1 MVVGDGE
8 DQIVLTERRKGN
20 KWRENCKSKKN
31 KEGCLKSTFGAQK
44 TAAQKNALI
53 IAAPSSMDSWTDT
66 ALQFGFI
73 SRAGIL
79 LLYLDFKATTRYS
92 SVGLRRL
99 DHYLG
104 NEHKSIT
111 HYSG

>member
-1 MVVGDGE
+1 
-8 DQIVLTERRKGN
+8 
-20 KWRENCKSKKN
+20 
-31 KEGCLKSTFGAQK
+31 
-44 TAAQKNALI
+44 
-53 IAAPSSMDSWTDT
+53 MDSWTDT

-79 LLYLDFKATTRYS
+79 LLYLNFKATTQYS